1 MDLLFRFQFNKIQKL
16 PEYVCVYA
24 HAGGFST
31 NEGPYSLQA
40 SETRGK
46 DVSSYNSNSY
56 LLTVLISSARKM
68 RKSDCCFR
76 SSFFSVQATSRP
88 LNI

>member
-1 MDLLFRFQFNKIQKL
+1 MC
-16 PEYVCVYA
+16 VCMQM
-24 HAGGFST
+24 FLST
-31 NEGPYSLQA
+31 HEGPYSGRHLRREKMLA
-40 SETRGK
+40 CTT
-46 DVSSYNSNSY
+46 DSY
-56 LLTVLISSARKM
+56 LLTVLISNARKM